1 MLMLMEAL
9 RFASWP
15 SLPSRRDSSSP
26 RYAPTRRGDVPE
38 QSRHA
43 FAVRS
48 EGEGKFV
55 TGKLAVMAVRMAIT
69 CRVGGTNFLRDL
81 APTRWATYRWS
92 REPAFTVNG
101 IVRGCSRVSDYD
113 EERSSEESLWDSRE
127 RREEQDFAE
136 DRELGKTAERK
147 LKILRNDAVSCRAE
161 KRKNKIKEGK
171 RDVTRQRAIRA
182 LISQILGASPFPG
195 PSSLRARIDVYVN
208 CGAHCS
214 YLINYRRKRLT

>member
-1 MLMLMEAL
+1 LLLPARQRPQISWISKTWGTRAPGHLAVTVHRLNAHHSRLSHARSRLVTRATATFAANLVLSIIDRGAKKKRTSPRDSSRMLMLMEAL

-81 APTRWATYRWS
+81 APTRWATYR
-92 REPAFTVNG
+92 
-101 IVRGCSRVSDYD
+101 
-113 EERSSEESLWDSRE
+113 
-127 RREEQDFAE
+127 
-136 DRELGKTAERK
+136 
-147 LKILRNDAVSCRAE
+147 
-161 KRKNKIKEGK
+161 
-171 RDVTRQRAIRA
+171 
-182 LISQILGASPFPG
+182 
-195 PSSLRARIDVYVN
+195 
-208 CGAHCS
+208 
-214 YLINYRRKRLT
+214 